1 MVSSPGPVAI
11 AAGDRRGLDSLPGE
25 PTLPARIPFLFPAPI
40 TLTQSDPAPSP
51 CGYGRALSS
60 ISELCAC
67 LVLLL
72 TYMRVCMGPRAVF
85 TLSVRV
91 NVGTGVM

>member
-1 MVSSPGPVAI
+1 MAI
-11 AAGDRRGLDSLPGE
+11 AARDRRGLDSLPGD
-25 PTLPARIPFLFPAPI
+25 PTLPAPIPFLFPAPT
-40 TLTQSDPAPSP
+40 TLAQSDPAPSP
-51 CGYGRALSS
+51 CGHGRALSS

-72 TYMRVCMGPRAVF
+72 TYMRVCAGPRAMF

-91 NVGTGVM
+91 NIGIGVM